1 MQEAESWVAD
11 VEAGKEPSFRS
22 ALITKPDGSTGL
34 GFPRAYSLALSPQL
48 IHARSALLEQLV
60 SSRAYRQVEFLAV
73 GSFFIFNP
81 AQDPSQKPTLAR
93 IPSTREDVFLTTAIP
108 TKAKRGLMKFLKFVL
123 DYESSPQTDLW
134 QPDAEAPLTEFLS
147 RQFKMDTEL
156 QTYIITLSLSLDG
169 KITTKDGLAVIR
181 RHLSSMGMYGPGF
194 AAIYPKWGGLSEIAQ
209 ISCRAGAV
217 GGAVY
222 MLGTGIKAMKEGEDP
237 IEVELTSGDVIKTR
251 SLVRSGNDATGQIET
266 ARLVAVVGSP
276 IKSLFE
282 ATAEGA
288 PTPAVA
294 VVAFPAGSLS
304 TPGGKAS
311 EYPAYVSVHSS
322 DTGECPNGQSKFAL
336 FHPFLHPSNPL
347 STMMIQIEYL
357 STLPE
362 PLGVDDN
369 TSDTLMYSNLHSFI
383 IISHDSH
390 RMLTGEQ

>member
-1 MQEAESWVAD
+1 M
-11 VEAGKEPSFRS
+11 S
-22 ALITKPDGSTGL
+22 ALITKPDGSASL
-34 GFPRAYSLALSPQL
+34 SFPRAYSLALSPQL

-73 GSFFIFNP
+73 GSFFIFKP
-81 AQDPSQKPTLAR
+81 TQDLSQKPTLAR
-93 IPSTREDVFLTTAIP
+93 IPSTREDVFLTTSIP

-123 DYESSPQTDLW
+123 DFENPPQTDLW
-134 QPDAEAPLTEFLS
+134 QSDADAPLTEFLS
-147 RQFKMDTEL
+147 KQFKMDTEL

-209 ISCRAGAV
+209 VSCRAGAV

-222 MLGTGIKAMKEGEDP
+222 MLSNGIKSMKESEAP

-251 SLVRSGNDATGQIET
+251 SLIRSDNGATGQVGT
-266 ARLVAVVGSP
+266 ARLVAIVGSP

-311 EYPAYVSVHSS
+311 EYPVYLSVHSS
-322 DTGECPNGQSKFAL
+322 DTGECPNGQSKFTFLYRFFAHH
-336 FHPFLHPSNPL
+336 HPP
-347 STMMIQIEYL
+347 EYN
-357 STLPE
+357 
-362 PLGVDDN
+362 DDLN
-369 TSDTLMYSNLHSFI
+369 RILIYIARASWH
-383 IISHDSH
+383 
-390 RMLTGEQ
+390 